1 MSQRIVFDQPGPPEV
16 MRLVDYHVPNP
27 GPGEVRLRHTAIG
40 VNFIDVYHRSGLY
53 PLPLPSGLGMEAT
66 GVIEALG
73 AGVTGYQIGQRV
85 AYATPP
91 VGAYASARNY
101 KAERLVHV
109 PPNLTDDAVACGLV
123 KGLTAWYLLRR
134 TFAVQRGQSVLI
146 YAAAGGVG
154 QILARWARHLGAN
167 VFGVVGSEA
176 KREIA
181 LWAGCEEVF
190 LLYEDYVARVRQLG
204 RVDVVY
210 DSLGAVSFDRSLG
223 CMKTRGMMVSYGNAS
238 GPIPPV
244 APSVLADKGSLF
256 LTRPSLMDYVATNR
270 ELHEAW
276 DEVSDL
282 MIEGIIRCAPQ
293 QDFALSD
300 AVAAH
305 RALEARAT
313 IGSTVLRP

>member
-16 MRLVDYHVPNP
+16 MRLEDYQVPNP
-27 GPGEVRLRHTAIG
+27 GPGDVRVRHTAIG

-53 PLPLPSGLGMEAT
+53 PLSLPSGLGMEAT

-73 AGVTGYQIGQRV
+73 AGVTGYEIGQRV
-85 AYATPP
+85 AYANPP
-91 VGAYASARNY
+91 VGAYSTARNY
-101 KAERLVHV
+101 RAERLVHL
-109 PPNLTDDAVACGLV
+109 PPNLSDDQVAAGLV

-134 TFAVQRGQSVLI
+134 TFELQRGQSVLI

-176 KREIA
+176 KRDIA
-181 LWAGCEEVF
+181 LWAGCEEVY
-190 LLYEDYVARVRQLG
+190 LLDEDYASKIAAQG
-204 RVDVVY
+204 KVDVVY
-210 DSLGAVSFDRSLG
+210 DSLGAVSFERSLD
-223 CMKTRGMMVSYGNAS
+223 CLRPRGMMVSYGNAS
-238 GPIPPV
+238 GPIPPFS
-244 APSVLADKGSLF
+244 PSLLVDRGSLYF
-256 LTRPSLMDYVATNR
+256 TRPSLMDYVATNKD
-270 ELHEAW
+270 LQAGW

-282 MIEGIIRCAPQ
+282 MIEGIIRSEPQ
-293 QDFALSD
+293 QEFALSD
-300 AVAAH
+300 AVVAH

>member
-1 MSQRIVFDQPGPPEV
+1 MSQRIVFDRPGPPEV
-16 MRLVDYHVPNP
+16 MRLEDYQVPNP
-27 GPGEVRLRHTAIG
+27 GPGDVRVRHTAIG

-73 AGVTGYQIGQRV
+73 AGVTGYEIGQRV
-85 AYATPP
+85 AYANPP
-91 VGAYASARNY
+91 VGAYSTARNY

-109 PPNLTDDAVACGLV
+109 PPNLTDDQVASGLV

-134 TFAVQRGQSVLI
+134 TFLVQRGQSVLI

-167 VFGVVGSEA
+167 VYGVVGSEA
-176 KREIA
+176 KRDIA
-181 LWAGCEEVF
+181 LWAGCEEVY
-190 LLYEDYVARVRQLG
+190 LLDEDYVSKIAAQG
-204 RVDVVY
+204 KVDVVY
-210 DSLGAVSFDRSLG
+210 DSLGAVSFERSLD
-223 CMKTRGMMVSYGNAS
+223 CLKPRGMMVSFGNAS
-238 GPIPPV
+238 GPIPPFS
-244 APSVLADKGSLF
+244 PSVLVDKGSLF
-256 LTRPSLMDYVATNR
+256 LTRPSLMDYVATNKD
-270 ELHEAW
+270 LQAGW

-282 MIEGIIRCAPQ
+282 MIDGIIRSEPQ
-293 QDFALSD
+293 QEFALAD

-313 IGSTVLRP
+313 TGATLLRP